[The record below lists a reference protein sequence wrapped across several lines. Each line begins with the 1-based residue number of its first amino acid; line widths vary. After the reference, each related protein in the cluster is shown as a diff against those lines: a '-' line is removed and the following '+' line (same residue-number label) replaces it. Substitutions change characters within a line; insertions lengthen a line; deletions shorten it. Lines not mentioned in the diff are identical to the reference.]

1 MRMVR
6 ALFALILTV
15 VLIVVLD
22 RPLAGLPA
30 LGRLLDPMNGWAANA
45 EKVADMSNWDFS
57 LKGLKQPASVWLE
70 DRLVPHLKAE
80 NNHDLYFIQGYIH
93 AFYRLWQMDFQTRAA
108 SGRLSEII
116 GEKWVTDIKTGKR
129 KNALLEFDRLQ
140 RRKGMIFAA
149 DNSLK
154 AMEADPR
161 TKAMLDAY
169 TAGVNYRIR
178 SLHYADYP
186 IEYKLMGFDPE
197 PWTNIK
203 CVLLLKYMADDL
215 TGYTEDIELTA
226 LRDQLS
232 SEEFQLLYPQKIKGS
247 NPVIPAGTKFA
258 KPSLPMPSI
267 PQDSVWAHIPGVSL
281 ATINHFAEDQSG
293 IGSNNW
299 AISGTH
305 TVHGESILC
314 NDPHLGL
321 NLPSLWFEMQMQSPE
336 VNVYGVSLPGAPGIV
351 IGFNDSIAWG
361 FTNNYRDV
369 KDFYEIERVGNSN
382 YLFDGAEKKM
392 LQRLETIKIKNKP
405 DFIDT
410 VNYTL
415 HGPIMYEP
423 NFPDPLNTG
432 KYLAMQWMAH
442 RPTNELLALF
452 LLNRA
457 NNYDAFTKA
466 IFHFECPAQNMVF
479 ADRLGNISMWGQ
491 GQFINKWRDQGRYI
505 MKGNTSSTLWGK
517 LIPMEENPH
526 VLNPPQGYVASANQ
540 IVTDSTYP
548 YWYNGYFYDFRAW
561 RINELLQEKSKLWA
575 IEDNMLIQ
583 NDVLSILARRASSK
597 MAPETLKDWNDK
609 LDAQSMNATVFQI
622 LWAAFYEKLW
632 NNRFGHSLPPSTERT
647 LELLTDSTSR
657 YRHQIDS
664 AIVYA
669 VKVAKDSI
677 EKLSNTGV
685 AWYQVK
691 GTQLTHLA
699 RLDAF
704 SYKNL
709 EIGGWGNTLNAA
721 KKIHG
726 PSWRMIVEMGK
737 DSISAFGVY
746 PGGQSGN
753 PGSKFYG
760 TFVDHWVEGKYYRI
774 AFYAKQTT
782 PNDKTFVCKWNIKPQ

>member
-15 VLIVVLD
+15 VLTVALD
-22 RPLAGLPA
+22 HPFAGLPA

-45 EKVADMSNWDFS
+45 EKIADWRDWDFS
-57 LKGLKQPASVWLE
+57 LKGMKQPASVWME

-80 NNHDLYFIQGYIH
+80 NNDDLYFMQGYLH

-108 SGRLSEII
+108 GGRLSEII
-116 GEKWVTDIKTGKR
+116 GEKWVTDLKTGKQ

-140 RRKGMIFAA
+140 RRKGMVFAA
-149 DNSLK
+149 ENSLK
-154 AMEADPR
+154 AIEADPR

-169 TAGVNYRIR
+169 TAGVNCRIQ

-186 IEYKLMGFDPE
+186 IEYKLMGFEPE
-197 PWTNIK
+197 LWTNLK

-226 LRDQLS
+226 LRDKLS
-232 SEEFQLLYPQKIKGS
+232 PEEFQLLYPQKIKGS
-247 NPVIPAGTKFA
+247 SPVIPIGTKFA
-258 KPSLPMPSI
+258 KPSLSIPSI
-267 PQDSVWAHIPGVSL
+267 PKDSVWTHISNVSL
-281 ATINHFAEDQSG
+281 AAINHEDQTG

-299 AISGTH
+299 AISGLH
-305 TVHGESILC
+305 TAHGKSILC

-321 NLPSLWFEMQMQSPE
+321 NLPSLWFEMQLQSPD

-369 KDFYEIERVGNSN
+369 KDFYEIERVGNSS
-382 YLFDGAEKKM
+382 YLFDGLEKKM
-392 LQRLETIKIKNKP
+392 LKRIETIKIKGKP

-423 NFPDPLNTG
+423 DFPDPLNSG
-432 KYLAMQWMAH
+432 KFLAMQWMAH

-452 LLNRA
+452 QLNRA
-457 NNYDAFTKA
+457 NNYESFTKA

-479 ADRLGNISMWGQ
+479 ADRLGNIAMWGQ
-491 GQFINKWRDQGRYI
+491 GQFINKWHDQGRYI
-505 MKGNTSSTLWGK
+505 MKGNTSSTLWGN

-561 RINELLQEKSKLWA
+561 RINELLQDKNRRWT
-575 IEDNMLIQ
+575 IEDNMLVQ
-583 NDVLSILARRASSK
+583 NDVLSILARRAASK

-609 LDAQSMNATVFQI
+609 LDPQSVNATVFQI

-632 NNRFGHSLPPSTERT
+632 NNRFGHSLSPSTERT
-647 LELLTDSTSR
+647 LELLNDSTSR
-657 YRHQIDS
+657 YRLLIDS

-669 VKVAKDSI
+669 VKIAKDSI
-677 EKLSNTGV
+677 EKLSNSGV

-726 PSWRMIVEMGK
+726 PSWRMVVEMGK
-737 DSISAFGVY
+737 DSIKAFGVY

-753 PGSKFYG
+753 PGSQFYG
-760 TFVDHWVEGKYYRI
+760 TFVNHWVEGKYFRI
-774 AFYAKQTT
+774 AFYPKQAT